1 MRLRSHSPLASW
13 CCSSPVHC
21 WPGSL
26 ASRRAHLGIN
36 GSLRAG
42 AEPCTDLP
50 TALPDRREATVVS
63 LEHHASESV
72 TLSVTLPVGNGQK
85 LSYRRCQGKGEC
97 GEGEPH
103 EA

>member
-1 MRLRSHSPLASW
+1 MRLQSHSPLASW

-50 TALPDRREATVVS
+50 TALPDRRQATGVS
-63 LEHHASESV
+63 LKHHASE
-72 TLSVTLPVGNGQK
+72 SVTLPVGNGQE
-85 LSYRRCQGKGEC
+85 LSYRRCQGKGER

-103 EA
+103 GA